1 MASISTAANG
11 TRRILFVN
19 KEGGRKAVHLGK
31 ISLRT
36 TEEICRRVETIN
48 AAVIAAHALDGDTA
62 AWLSK
67 IGDSLHERLAA
78 AGLVQARTPT
88 AQYNVPTLGTFVDS
102 FLAGR
107 DDLKPNTRARHSCRP
122 AKRW

>member
-19 KEGGRKAVHLGK
+19 KQGERKAVHLGR

-48 AAVIAAHALDGDTA
+48 AATIAAVAIDGDTA
-62 AWLSK
+62 AWLGK
-67 IGDSLHERLAA
+67 ISDELHQRLVNV
-78 AGLVQARTPT
+78 GLVVSRAPIAKSEVPRLGAFLQAWLDKR
-88 AQYNVPTLGTFVDS
+88 
-102 FLAGR
+102 AGA
-107 DDLKPNTRARHSCRP
+107 KPN
-122 AKRW
+122 